1 MFGIWLFVS
10 FTDANGNMRQSFAL
24 LFTGL
29 LGLCSCSSF
38 PSNIN
43 IGGLFPTDSH
53 EYDVFRFALSQHNDV
68 PKLVPQVDM
77 VDTGSSFAM
86 TYAFCS
92 QFSKGVYA
100 IIGLYDRR
108 TMNMLMSFCGA
119 LHVCF
124 VTPSFP
130 IDTNNQFVIQLRPE
144 LQDALIALVEHYKW
158 TKFVYMYSSD
168 SGLTVLQKIL
178 DTAAEKTWQVTSIN
192 FDTLTEAAFLK
203 VIQDLDNKKEY
214 KIILDCELERLISIL
229 NLIATQK
236 KNMKNYHYI
245 LANLGFM
252 DLNLTEF
259 KKGGANVTGFQLM
272 NNTDPAVRRM
282 IQEWVEF
289 DSKDL
294 KSPKRRLKYTG
305 ALTYDGVTVMATAF
319 QNLRKQRID
328 ISRRGN
334 AGECLANPPAPWGQ
348 GIDIQRAL
356 QQVKFEGLTG
366 NVQFNDRGHRTN
378 FTVNVMEFSPNGHK
392 KVGYWNEHEKY
403 VSTATYT
410 SVLNET
416 FGLQNRTY
424 VVTTI
429 LDPFDF
435 GSGSCAPTFPEA
447 EIEGETSTPSA
458 TFSREGTLTGRPQG
472 EQHRARTFT
481 ITALIGRVWRPLTH
495 RVFRFSPG
503 VLAADH
509 TLHWTVPGKP
519 DLTPWRGV
527 GSYTHDSCYHSQT
540 DSVCSCPARQESP
553 YVMLKKNHEQLQGN
567 DKYEGYCVELAA
579 EIAKHVGY
587 SYRLELVGDGKYGA
601 KDSETKMWNGMVGEL
616 VYGKADV
623 AVAPLTITLVRE
635 EVIDF
640 SKPFMSL
647 GISIM
652 IKKPTKSKPGVFSF
666 LDPLAYEI
674 WMCIVFAYIGVS
686 VVLFLVSRFSP
697 YEWQTD
703 DEEDGTEQQNQNQNQ
718 PPSPEHNQS
727 PNQHGQNQNQR
738 DEKQEKQPEH
748 TNEFGIFNS
757 LWFSLGAFMQ
767 QGCDISPR
775 KIKFKD
781 QAYSMF
787 KDYCLSLKDQ
797 QEMFVVIPK
806 MTNTGS
812 SVSVGGHMLWHGQ
825 YKEEQNQNII
835 QRSLSGRIVG
845 GVWWFFTL
853 IIISSY
859 TANLA
864 AFLTVERMVS
874 PIESAEDLAKQTEI
888 AYGTL
893 DGGSTKEFFRRS
905 KIAVFEKMWS
915 YMKSAE
921 PSVFLKTTDEG
932 VVRVRKSKGKYAYL
946 LESTMNEYIEQR
958 KPCDTMKV
966 GGNLDS
972 KGYGVATPKGSA
984 LRNPVNLAVL
994 KLNEQ
999 GLLDKLK
1006 NKWWYDK
1013 GECGSGG
1020 GDSKDKTSALSLSN
1034 VAGVFYILIGGLG
1047 LAMLVALVEFC
1058 YKSRIESQRMKQI
1071 IDAAMLS
1078 SSMTRMGSG
1087 GENGRV
1093 MAHDFPKAAQTLPC
1107 MGQAAAMGLSTTGM

>member
-1 MFGIWLFVS
+1 MQRTI
-10 FTDANGNMRQSFAL
+10 AL
-24 LFTGL
+24 LCTSVI
-29 LGLCSCSSF
+29 GLCFGSSF

-43 IGGLFPTDSH
+43 IGGLFPAESH
-53 EYDVFRFALSQHNDV
+53 EYEVFRFALSHHQDI

-77 VDTGSSFAM
+77 VKIGNSFSM

-92 QFSKGVYA
+92 QFAKGVYA
-100 IIGLYDRR
+100 IIGVYDRK
-108 TMNMLMSFCGA
+108 TVSMLMSFCGA

-130 IDTNNQFVIQLRPE
+130 IESANQFVIQLRPE
-144 LQDALIALVEHYKW
+144 MQDALVGVIEHYKW
-158 TKFVYMYSSD
+158 TTFVYMYCSD
-168 SGLTVLQKIL
+168 TGLIVLQKVL
-178 DTAAEKTWQVTSIN
+178 DTAAERNWLVTSVN
-192 FDTLTEAAFLK
+192 VETMTEASFLK
-203 VIQDLDNKKEY
+203 VFQDLDKRKEGQ
-214 KIILDCELERLISIL
+214 IIIDCEPERLSSIL
-229 NLIATQK
+229 K
-236 KNMKNYHYI
+236 K
-245 LANLGFM
+245 GFM
-252 DLNLTEF
+252 DVDLTEF
-259 KKGGANVTGFQLM
+259 KKGEANVTGFQLV
-272 NNTDPAVRRM
+272 NYADPGVSRIVQQWM
-282 IQEWVEF
+282 DF
-289 DSKDL
+289 DNKDSKN
-294 KSPKRRLKYTG
+294 PKKGLKYNG
-305 ALTYDGVTVMATAF
+305 ALTYDGVKVMSTAF
-319 QNLRKQRID
+319 QNLRRQRID

-356 QQVKFEGLTG
+356 QQVRIEGVTG
-366 NVQFNDRGHRTN
+366 HIQFNEKGRRINYTIS
-378 FTVNVMEFSPNGHK
+378 VMELKSTGPK
-392 KVGYWNEHEKY
+392 KVGYWNEDDKF
-403 VSTATYT
+403 VSTAAYT
-410 SVLNET
+410 SGSNDT
-416 FGLQNRTY
+416 YGIQNRTY
-424 VVTTI
+424 IVTTI
-429 LDPFDF
+429 L
-435 GSGSCAPTFPEA
+435 
-447 EIEGETSTPSA
+447 
-458 TFSREGTLTGRPQG
+458 
-472 EQHRARTFT
+472 
-481 ITALIGRVWRPLTH
+481 
-495 RVFRFSPG
+495 
-503 VLAADH
+503 
-509 TLHWTVPGKP
+509 
-519 DLTPWRGV
+519 
-527 GSYTHDSCYHSQT
+527 
-540 DSVCSCPARQESP
+540 ESP
-553 YVMLKKNHEQLQGN
+553 YVMLKKNHEKLIGN
-567 DKYEGYCVELAA
+567 DKFEGYCVELAA

-587 SYRLELVGDGKYGA
+587 EFKLKIVADGKYGA

-697 YEWQTD
+697 YEWHAD
-703 DEEDGTEQQNQNQNQ
+703 DCEENKEANTNQAGSLSGQNAQNQAQQNQEQ
-718 PPSPEHNQS
+718 
-727 PNQHGQNQNQR
+727 
-738 DEKQEKQPEH
+738 

-767 QGCDISPR
+767 QGCDISP
-775 KIKFKD
+775 
-781 QAYSMF
+781 
-787 KDYCLSLKDQ
+787 
-797 QEMFVVIPK
+797 
-806 MTNTGS
+806 
-812 SVSVGGHMLWHGQ
+812 
-825 YKEEQNQNII
+825 
-835 QRSLSGRIVG
+835 RSLSGRIVG

-893 DGGSTKEFFRRS
+893 DAGSTKEFFRRS

-915 YMKSAE
+915 YMKSA
-921 PSVFLKTTDEG
+921 PSVFVKTTDEG
-932 VVRVRKSKGKYAYL
+932 VSKVRKSKGKYAYL

-972 KGYGVATPKGSA
+972 KGYGVATPKGSP
-984 LRNPVNLAVL
+984 LRNRVNLAVL

-1020 GDSKDKTSALSLSN
+1020 GDSKLS
-1034 VAGVFYILIGGLG
+1034 IDD
-1047 LAMLVALVEFC
+1047 AMRCTTL
-1058 YKSRIESQRMKQI
+1058 
-1071 IDAAMLS
+1071 
-1078 SSMTRMGSG
+1078 TRMSGNGSS

-1093 MAHDFPKAAQTLPC
+1093 MAHDFPKTVQTLPC
-1107 MGQAAAMGLSTTGM
+1107 ISHPAAMGLGASGM

>member
-1 MFGIWLFVS
+1 
-10 FTDANGNMRQSFAL
+10 
-24 LFTGL
+24 
-29 LGLCSCSSF
+29 
-38 PSNIN
+38 
-43 IGGLFPTDSH
+43 
-53 EYDVFRFALSQHNDV
+53 
-68 PKLVPQVDM
+68 
-77 VDTGSSFAM
+77 
-86 TYAFCS
+86 
-92 QFSKGVYA
+92 
-100 IIGLYDRR
+100 
-108 TMNMLMSFCGA
+108 MLMSFCGA

-130 IDTNNQFVIQLRPE
+130 IETANQFVIQLRPE
-144 LQDALIALVEHYKW
+144 LQDALVGVIDHYRW

-168 SGLTVLQKIL
+168 SGLSVLQKVL
-178 DTAAEKTWQVTSIN
+178 DTAAEKNWLVTSVN
-192 FDTLTEAAFLK
+192 VETMTEASFLK
-203 VIQDLDNKKEY
+203 VFQDLDKKKEGQ
-214 KIILDCELERLISIL
+214 IIIDCETERLTGIL
-229 NLIATQK
+229 K
-236 KNMKNYHYI
+236 KIVEQGKNAKSYHYI
-245 LANLGFM
+245 LANLGFLDI
-252 DLNLTEF
+252 DLTDLR
-259 KKGGANVTGFQLM
+259 KGGANITGFQLV
-272 NNTDPAVRRM
+272 NNSEPTVSRV
-282 IQEWVEF
+282 IQQWMEF
-289 DSKDL
+289 DNKDSKV
-294 KSPKRRLKYTG
+294 PKTGLKYTG
-305 ALTYDGVTVMATAF
+305 ALTYDGVKVMSTAF
-319 QNLRKQRID
+319 QNLRRQRID

-356 QQVKFEGLTG
+356 QQVRIDGLTG
-366 NVQFNDRGHRTN
+366 HIQFNEKGRRTN
-378 FTVNVMEFSPNGHK
+378 YTVSVMELAPSGPK
-392 KVGYWNEHEKY
+392 KVGYWNEDEKY
-403 VSTATYT
+403 VTTASFMRGSNDTY
-410 SVLNET
+410 
-416 FGLQNRTY
+416 GLQNRTY
-424 VVTTI
+424 IVTTI
-429 LDPFDF
+429 L
-435 GSGSCAPTFPEA
+435 
-447 EIEGETSTPSA
+447 
-458 TFSREGTLTGRPQG
+458 
-472 EQHRARTFT
+472 
-481 ITALIGRVWRPLTH
+481 
-495 RVFRFSPG
+495 
-503 VLAADH
+503 
-509 TLHWTVPGKP
+509 
-519 DLTPWRGV
+519 
-527 GSYTHDSCYHSQT
+527 
-540 DSVCSCPARQESP
+540 ESP
-553 YVMLKKNHEQLQGN
+553 YVMLKKNHEQLAGN
-567 DKYEGYCVELAA
+567 EKYEGYIVELAA

-587 SYRLELVGDGKYGA
+587 QYKLKIVSDGKYGA
-601 KDSETKMWNGMVGEL
+601 RDPETKMWNGMVGEL

-697 YEWQTD
+697 YEWHAED
-703 DEEDGTEQQNQNQNQ
+703 YEEGGE
-718 PPSPEHNQS
+718 PQS
-727 PNQHGQNQNQR
+727 PTQQ
-738 DEKQEKQPEH
+738 

-767 QGCDISPR
+767 QGCDISP
-775 KIKFKD
+775 
-781 QAYSMF
+781 
-787 KDYCLSLKDQ
+787 
-797 QEMFVVIPK
+797 
-806 MTNTGS
+806 
-812 SVSVGGHMLWHGQ
+812 
-825 YKEEQNQNII
+825 
-835 QRSLSGRIVG
+835 RSLSGRIVG

-893 DGGSTKEFFRRS
+893 DAGSTKEFFRRS

-915 YMKSAE
+915 YMKAAD
-921 PSVFLKTTDEG
+921 PSVFVKTTDEG
-932 VVRVRKSKGKYAYL
+932 VMRVRKSKGKYAYL

-972 KGYGVATPKGSA
+972 KGYGIATPKGSP

-1058 YKSRIESQRMKQI
+1058 YKSRTESRRMKVSTAR
-1071 IDAAMLS
+1071 AAAVS
-1078 SSMTRMGSG
+1078 
-1087 GENGRV
+1087 
-1093 MAHDFPKAAQTLPC
+1093 AAQAFHCSALDSGASAPYTEL
-1107 MGQAAAMGLSTTGM
+1107 QSYGLYANNTVKI